1 VVFRGPVRWTIR
13 RRPATNGDA
22 IINKIDLQ
30 LDDPAVQNSAVYEA
44 EQADLNGATAD
55 YRPQGQSGAGTADI
69 RRGQNVTFWV
79 DSTSDGYSDLAFR
92 YKDAGAAGVT
102 VNGLS
107 LGGGLD
113 GARGGNWSTRTDR
126 VYLSAGINKVVVT
139 GYGGEVTLD
148 KLTVTPVQAPQPDV
162 ATYQAEGGTLTG
174 TAQVSNAY
182 DMVRDNDRGTVVT

>member
-1 VVFRGPVRWTIR
+1 MSGTFSSRPVIAVRAHRCDHCPWPRKRADSPSPRCSTAGVFRGPERWTIR
-13 RRPATNGDA
+13 HRPATNGDA
-22 IINKIDLQ
+22 IINKIDLH

-55 YRPQGQSGAGTADI
+55 HRPPGQSGAGTADI

-113 GARGGNWSTRTDR
+113 GARGGRWSTRTDR
-126 VYLSAGINKVVVT
+126 GYLSAGINKGVVT
-139 GYGGEVTLD
+139 GDWGEVTL
-148 KLTVTPVQAPQPDV
+148 
-162 ATYQAEGGTLTG
+162 G
-174 TAQVSNAY
+174 
-182 DMVRDNDRGTVVT
+182 